1 MPGRAT
7 RTVGH
12 DAAQTDVP
20 RARHREWDMAFVL
33 GIFDLLAYAIPGS
46 LYLTTFA
53 YVSHRAGWID
63 VPSLL
68 GLPSLLLLIA
78 VAVAAFLTGQAAHPL
93 GTVVDRFNPFG
104 SANPSEEARE
114 EFLRRNAIATPR
126 KFLELDPFTLLAA
139 LEADDREAAAD
150 VFRLRSV
157 GQMLGRSVPALALGA
172 VIAVVEI
179 FTGTL
184 PLFAGLT
191 GLVLALVA
199 AGCLHQSAAFLKWAI
214 VRTYEVSFWN
224 DDMDD
229 RIPRQE

>member
-1 MPGRAT
+1 
-7 RTVGH
+7 
-12 DAAQTDVP
+12 
-20 RARHREWDMAFVL
+20 MAFIL

-68 GLPSLLLLIA
+68 GLPSLR
-78 VAVAAFLTGQAAHPL
+78 AAHRRGRRGVPDGAGCHPL
-93 GTVVDRFNPFG
+93 GSMVDRFNPFG
-104 SANPSEEARE
+104 SKEPAKEARE

-126 KFLELDPFTLLAA
+126 RFLQLDPFTLLAA

-157 GQMLGRSVPALALGA
+157 GLMLSRSVPALALGA
-172 VIAVVEI
+172 AIALVEI
-179 FTGTL
+179 FTGRL

-199 AGCLHQSAAFLKWAI
+199 AGCLYQAASFRKWAI
-214 VRTYEVSFWN
+214 IRTYELSFWN
-224 DDMDD
+224 DDMDERLPD
-229 RIPRQE
+229 EA

>member
-1 MPGRAT
+1 
-7 RTVGH
+7 
-12 DAAQTDVP
+12 
-20 RARHREWDMAFVL
+20 MAFIL

-68 GLPSLLLLIA
+68 GLPSLVLLIA
-78 VAVAAFLTGQAAHPL
+78 VAVAAFLTGQASYPL
-93 GTVVDRFNPFG
+93 GSMVERFNPFG
-104 SANPSEEARE
+104 SKEPSKEARE
-114 EFLRRNAIATPR
+114 EFVRRNAIETPR
-126 KFLELDPFTLLAA
+126 RFLQLDPFTLLAA

-157 GQMLGRSVPALALGA
+157 GLMLGRSVPALTLGA
-172 VIAVVEI
+172 VIALVEI
-179 FTGTL
+179 FTGRI

-199 AGCLHQSAAFLKWAI
+199 AGCLYQAASFRKWAI
-214 VRTYEVSFWN
+214 IRTYELSFWN
-224 DDMDD
+224 DDMDERLPD
-229 RIPRQE
+229 GA

>member
-1 MPGRAT
+1 
-7 RTVGH
+7 V
-12 DAAQTDVP
+12 
-20 RARHREWDMAFVL
+20 AFIL
-33 GIFDLLAYAIPGS
+33 GVFDLLAYAIPGS
-46 LYLTTFA
+46 LYLATFA

-63 VPSLL
+63 VPALL

-78 VAVAAFLTGQAAHPL
+78 LAVAAFLTGQASHPL
-93 GTVVDRFNPFG
+93 GRLVDRINPFG
-104 SANPSEEARE
+104 SRDPSAEAKE
-114 EFLRRNAIATPR
+114 VFLRRNAEAAPR
-126 KFLELDPFTLLAA
+126 PFLRLDPFTLLGA

-179 FTGTL
+179 FTGGL

-199 AGCLHQSAAFLKWAI
+199 AGCLYQSASFRTWAVI
-214 VRTYEVSFWN
+214 RTYELSFWN
-224 DDMDD
+224 DSLDE
-229 RIPRQE
+229 RLPGEQ

>member
-1 MPGRAT
+1 
-7 RTVGH
+7 
-12 DAAQTDVP
+12 
-20 RARHREWDMAFVL
+20 MAFIL

-68 GLPSLLLLIA
+68 GLPSLVLLIA
-78 VAVAAFLTGQAAHPL
+78 MAVAAFLTGQASHPL
-93 GTVVDRFNPFG
+93 GTMVERLNPFG
-104 SANPSEEARE
+104 SKEPSKEARE

-126 KFLELDPFTLLAA
+126 RFLQLDPFTLLAA

-157 GQMLGRSVPALALGA
+157 GLMLSRSVPALALGA
-172 VIAVVEI
+172 VIALVEI
-179 FTGTL
+179 FTGRL

-191 GLVLALVA
+191 GLALALVA
-199 AGCLHQSAAFLKWAI
+199 TGCLYQAASFSKWAI
-214 VRTYEVSFWN
+214 IRTYELSFWT
-224 DDMDD
+224 DDLDERLPD
-229 RIPRQE
+229 EA

>member
-1 MPGRAT
+1 
-7 RTVGH
+7 
-12 DAAQTDVP
+12 
-20 RARHREWDMAFVL
+20 MAFIL

-68 GLPSLLLLIA
+68 GLPSLVLLIA
-78 VAVAAFLTGQAAHPL
+78 VAVAAFLTGQASYPL
-93 GTVVDRFNPFG
+93 GSMVERFNPFG
-104 SANPSEEARE
+104 SKEPSKDARE
-114 EFLRRNAIATPR
+114 EFVRRNAIETPR
-126 KFLELDPFTLLAA
+126 RFLQLDPFTLLAA

-157 GQMLGRSVPALALGA
+157 GLMLGRSVPALTLGA
-172 VIAVVEI
+172 VIALVEI
-179 FTGTL
+179 FTGRI

-199 AGCLHQSAAFLKWAI
+199 AGCLYQAASFRKWAI
-214 VRTYEVSFWN
+214 IRTYELSFWN
-224 DDMDD
+224 DDMDERLPD
-229 RIPRQE
+229 EA